1 VASRRYGY
9 NDISRAGDDRV
20 TAGIRV
26 SVSVHGESDVETPIL
41 SIVLSRCLLAASS
54 GGIEPSFRTA
64 IVSKTSARSA
74 AFGRDSRLTMRLLVH
89 VLARLAITATCTNSA
104 AALDVQAGSPEMSF
118 TSNLSEY
125 PMLNSQS
132 AIAAVRRYGT
142 PG

>member
-1 VASRRYGY
+1 
-9 NDISRAGDDRV
+9 
-20 TAGIRV
+20 
-26 SVSVHGESDVETPIL
+26 
-41 SIVLSRCLLAASS
+41 
-54 GGIEPSFRTA
+54 
-64 IVSKTSARSA
+64 
-74 AFGRDSRLTMRLLVH
+74 MRLLVH